1 MSSRPLPGPLARIP
15 CLYRGRG
22 GSAPTL
28 PVLSSGHARLDRI
41 LPGGGWPRAALTELL
56 GDGPRGQGF
65 GLLLPAL
72 ARLAT
77 DGHWIALLDP
87 PWIPYPPALRA
98 AGLSLRHVLVVRSDP
113 GGTRHDAFQWC
124 AEQLLRG
131 LGDGALLAWP
141 PGRLDFA
148 RLRRLQL
155 AAADGGPAAFL
166 LRPASVANEPSAAAL
181 RLRVETRP
189 GALALTVLKC
199 RGSAPGARLFL
210 AHGPRPAPAP
220 VRLSCPTPLEHAH
233 ERPVAGAG
241 LSAFHA

>member
-1 MSSRPLPGPLARIP
+1 MNPRPLPGPLARIP

-22 GSAPTL
+22 GSTPAQAVL
-28 PVLSSGHARLDRI
+28 PSGQARLDRL
-41 LPGGGWPRAALTELL
+41 LPGGGWPRAALSELL
-56 GDGPRGQGF
+56 GDGPPGQGL

-72 ARLAT
+72 ARLAA
-77 DGHWIALLDP
+77 DGRWVALLDP

-98 AGLSLRHVLVVRSDP
+98 AGLSLQRVLVVHSGSRDAH
-113 GGTRHDAFQWC
+113 GAFQWC

-141 PGRLDFA
+141 RGRLDFA

-155 AAADGGPAAFL
+155 AAAEGGPAAFL
-166 LRPASVANEPSAAAL
+166 LRPANAANEPSAAVL
-181 RLRVETRP
+181 RLRTETRP
-189 GALALTVLKC
+189 GALRLTVLKC
-199 RGSAPGARLFL
+199 RGSAPGACLSL
-210 AHGPRPAPAP
+210 PHGPRPAVALPRPASP
-220 VRLSCPTPLEHAH
+220 APLEHAH